1 MDIISKMR
9 DEVIRRSNDFE
20 SKTKGTKDEYNIYL
34 EHIRY
39 VYDYVIRISKDY
51 DVDLEV
57 LEISALLHDISMTD
71 SSLDRANHNVYGSR
85 ITEELLRENGY
96 PEDKIEFVKKCI
108 LNHSSSRAIYRTTLE
123 EEILVT
129 ADGLSHFDSVSSL
142 YSFFHNVKGY
152 DEIDSLNCVKDKLT
166 RDYNEI
172 KDEFKYLVKDKYD
185 KVMNCS
191 SIEDII

>member
-1 MDIISKMR
+1 MDIVSKMR
-9 DEVIRRSNDFE
+9 DEIIRRSNDFE

-85 ITEELLRENGY
+85 IAEELLRENGY

-108 LNHSSSRAIYRTTLE
+108 LNHSSSRVAYRTTLE

-129 ADGLSHFDSVSSL
+129 ADGLSHFDSISSL